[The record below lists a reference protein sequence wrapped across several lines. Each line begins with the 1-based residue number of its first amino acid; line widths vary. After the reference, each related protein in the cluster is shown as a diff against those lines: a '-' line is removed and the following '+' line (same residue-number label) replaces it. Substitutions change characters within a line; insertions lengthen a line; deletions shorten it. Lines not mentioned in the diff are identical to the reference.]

1 MVFKR
6 LLGMGGIPLEVDTV
20 VQSGPA
26 LPGGIL
32 SGEVVL
38 RAPERRVEVKS
49 IYLKLVTDAPVA
61 HKGDGDGCSGDTFDY
76 PSMSGY
82 FTLEK
87 GEERRV
93 PIRHRLKWETPLT
106 EVKGQKLGV
115 HLGIHTEVEAE
126 GVKAQTD
133 DDLVHITA
141 LPLHEAVL
149 DAFAAEG
156 YALRSSRV
164 HTGNIPR
171 TEYHVYRAQG
181 LLLVDERSSGQD
193 RPEELE
199 LHFHTNAVGCEIFLR
214 AAALGERYWK
224 DKPPARRFVAAHHE
238 AGRVDFGEAV
248 RRWIDE
254 VGRTD
259 GSHPTSGH
267 ED

>member
-6 LLGMGGIPLEVDTV
+6 LLGMGGIPLDIDTL

-26 LPGGIL
+26 QPGGVL
-32 SGEVVL
+32 TGELVL
-38 RAPERRVEVKS
+38 RAPDRRIEVKS
-49 IYLKLVTDAPVA
+49 IWLRLVTDAPVA
-61 HKGDGDGCSGDTFDY
+61 HKGDGASGDVFDY
-76 PSMSGY
+76 PSVSGH

-87 GEERRV
+87 GEEKRL

-106 EVKGQKLGV
+106 EVKGQQLGV
-115 HLGIHTEVEAE
+115 HLGLHTEVEAE

-156 YALRSSRV
+156 YALRGSRV
-164 HTGNIPR
+164 HNGNIPR

-181 LLLVDERSSGQD
+181 LLLVDERSGQD
-193 RPEELE
+193 RPEQLE

-214 AAALGERYWK
+214 KARIEERYWK
-224 DKPPARRFVAAHHE
+224 NKPPARRFVAAHHDL
-238 AGRVDFGEAV
+238 GRVDFGEAV
-248 RRWIDE
+248 RQWIDE
-254 VGRTD
+254 VGRTE
-259 GSHPTSGH
+259 GSHPTSDY

>member
-6 LLGMGGIPLEVDTV
+6 LLGMGGVPLEIDTV
-20 VQSGPA
+20 IPA
-26 LPGGIL
+26 EPVLPGGL
-32 SGEVVL
+32 LHGELVL
-38 RAPERRVEVKS
+38 RAPDRRIEVKS
-49 IYLKLVTDAPVA
+49 IWLRLVTDAPVA
-61 HKGDGDGCSGDTFDY
+61 HKGDGDGSSGDTFDY
-76 PSMSGY
+76 PSVSGH

-87 GEERRV
+87 GEEKRL

-115 HLGIHTEVEAE
+115 RLGIHTEVEAE

-133 DDLVHITA
+133 DDPVYIGA

-156 YALRSSRV
+156 YALRTTRI
-164 HTGNIPR
+164 HNGNIPR

-181 LLLVDERSSGQD
+181 FLLVDERSGQD

-214 AAALGERYWK
+214 EAKLGERWWK

-238 AGRVDFGEAV
+238 VGRVDFAEAV
-248 RRWIDE
+248 RHWIDE
-254 VGRTD
+254 VGLTD
-259 GSHPTSGH
+259 GSHPTSDH

>member
-6 LLGMGGIPLEVDTV
+6 LLGMGGIPLDIDTL

-26 LPGGIL
+26 RPGGL
-32 SGEVVL
+32 LEGELVL
-38 RAPERRVEVKS
+38 RAPDRRIEIKS
-49 IYLKLVTDAPVA
+49 IWLRLVTDAPVA
-61 HKGDGDGCSGDTFDY
+61 HKGDGDGSGGDVFDY
-76 PSMSGY
+76 PTVSGH

-87 GEERRV
+87 GEEKRL
-93 PIRHRLKWETPLT
+93 PLRHRLKWETPLT
-106 EVKGQKLGV
+106 EVRGQPLGV

-126 GVKAQTD
+126 GIKAQTD

-156 YALRSSRV
+156 YALRGSRV
-164 HTGNIPR
+164 HNGNIPR

-181 LLLVDERSSGQD
+181 FLLVDERSGQG
-193 RPEELE
+193 RPEQLE

-214 AAALGERYWK
+214 EAKLNERYWK
-224 DKPPARRFVAAHHE
+224 DKPPARRFVAAHHDL
-238 AGRVDFGEAV
+238 GRVDFGEAV
-248 RRWIDE
+248 RQWIGE

-259 GSHPTSGH
+259 GSHPTSDY

>member
-6 LLGMGGIPLEVDTV
+6 LLGMGGIPLEIDTV
-20 VQSGPA
+20 VQSEPA
-26 LPGGIL
+26 LPGGVL
-32 SGEVVL
+32 RGEVVL
-38 RAPERRVEVKS
+38 RAPDRRVEVKS

-61 HKGDGDGCSGDTFDY
+61 HKGDGDGEHGDTFDY

-87 GEERRV
+87 GEEKRV

-106 EVKGQKLGV
+106 EVKGQQLGV
-115 HLGIHTEVEAE
+115 HLGLHTEVEAE
-126 GVKAQTD
+126 GIKAQTD

-156 YALRSSRV
+156 YAFRTSRI

-171 TEYHVYRAQG
+171 TEYHVYRTQG
-181 LLLVDERSSGQD
+181 LLLVDQLTGQD
-193 RPEELE
+193 RPKELE

-214 AAALGERYWK
+214 MAAIGERHWK
-224 DKPPARRFVAAHHE
+224 NKPPARRFVAAHHE
-238 AGRVDFGEAV
+238 VGQVDFGEAV
-248 RRWIDE
+248 RRWIGEVVLLGSSHAAADDE
-254 VGRTD
+254 D
-259 GSHPTSGH
+259 
-267 ED
+267 

>member
-6 LLGMGGIPLEVDTV
+6 LLGMGGIPLEIDTL
-20 VQSGPA
+20 VQTEPA

-38 RAPERRVEVKS
+38 RAPDRRIEVKS
-49 IYLKLVTDAPVA
+49 IYLRLVTDAPVA
-61 HKGDGDGCSGDTFDY
+61 HKGDGDGDSGDTFDY
-76 PSMSGY
+76 PSVSGY

-87 GEERRV
+87 GEEKRLR
-93 PIRHRLKWETPLT
+93 IRHRLKWETPLS

-115 HLGIHTEVEAE
+115 HLGLHTEVEAE

-156 YALRSSRV
+156 YALRTSRV
-164 HTGNIPR
+164 HSGNIPR
-171 TEYHVYRAQG
+171 TEYHVYRTQG
-181 LLLVDERSSGQD
+181 FLLVDEQRSGQD

-214 AAALGERYWK
+214 KARIGERYWK
-224 DKPPARRFVAAHHE
+224 RKPPARRYVAAHHE
-238 AGRVDFGEAV
+238 VGRVDFGEAV
-248 RRWIDE
+248 RRWIGE
-254 VGRTD
+254 VDLLGD
-259 GSHPTSGH
+259 SHPADDD